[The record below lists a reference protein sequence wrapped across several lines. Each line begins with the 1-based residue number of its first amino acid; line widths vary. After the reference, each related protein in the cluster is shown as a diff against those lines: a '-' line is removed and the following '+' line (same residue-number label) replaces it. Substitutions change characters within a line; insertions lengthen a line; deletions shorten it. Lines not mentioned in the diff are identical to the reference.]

1 MTLKIKLT
9 FILLLLAGCF
19 GPELFTIGGIKITA
33 GTAITV
39 PAKIEAYEKYK
50 EEKEKKEYKPEE
62 HKKRFQVNKI
72 DEKTIEIY
80 Y

>member
-1 MTLKIKLT
+1 MKLS
-9 FILLLLAGCF
+9 ILLIITSLLAGCL
-19 GPELFTIGGIKITA
+19 GPELFTIAGFKVTA

-62 HKKRFQVNKI
+62 HKKRFEINKL
-72 DEKTIEIY
+72 DERKFEIY

>member
-1 MTLKIKLT
+1 MKLS
-9 FILLLLAGCF
+9 ILLVITSLLAGCL
-19 GPELFTIGGIKITA
+19 GPELFTIGGFKVTA

-50 EEKEKKEYKPEE
+50 DEKEKKEYKPEE
-62 HKKRFQVNKI
+62 HKKRFEMNKL
-72 DEKTIEIY
+72 DERKFEIY

>member
-1 MTLKIKLT
+1 
-9 FILLLLAGCF
+9 
-19 GPELFTIGGIKITA
+19 LFTIGGIKVTA
-33 GTAITV
+33 GTVITA

-62 HKKRFQVNKI
+62 HKKRFEINKL
-72 DEKTIEIY
+72 EERKFEIY

>member
-1 MTLKIKLT
+1 MKLT
-9 FILLLLAGCF
+9 IFIVITSLLAGCL
-19 GPELFTIGGIKITA
+19 GPELFTIGGFKITA

-50 EEKEKKEYKPEE
+50 EEKEKKEYKQEE
-62 HKKRFQVNKI
+62 HKKRFEINKL
-72 DEKTIEIY
+72 DEKKFEIY